1 MALPVVVIKAIAV
14 AATDKRF
21 CKVVAVIIA
30 ALLMPIII
38 VILMICAL
46 VSGTESA
53 NQSLLD
59 YSFKGVSISQDFTDE
74 QRNAIENM
82 REWLAE
88 LDTVIAENKNEYS
101 LDGNMV
107 KAVFYCLQFGAE
119 IAAGFDYDSF
129 CECFDGLVMEQLD
142 EALQNILEKFPQYE
156 ITENHKTT
164 IQNVYKYLKLKEVG
178 NIRKDL
184 ELQEN
189 HIEPEMKL

>member
-1 MALPVVVIKAIAV
+1 MAVPVVVVKTIAV

-21 CKVVAVIIA
+21 WKVLAVIIA

-59 YSFKGVSISQDFTDE
+59 YSFKGASISQDFNDE
-74 QRNAIENM
+74 QRGAIENM

-88 LDTVIAENKNEYS
+88 LDTAIVENEDEYS

-107 KAVFYCLQFGAE
+107 RAVFYCLQFGIE
-119 IAAGFDYDSF
+119 IDARCFISCSSSF
-129 CECFDGLVMEQLD
+129 R
-142 EALQNILEKFPQYE
+142 
-156 ITENHKTT
+156 TT
-164 IQNVYKYLKLKEVG
+164 IFSSF
-178 NIRKDL
+178 
-184 ELQEN
+184 
-189 HIEPEMKL
+189 